1 MTSLSR
7 DGGDAVVHE
16 KQQLQQSLNEHAGR
30 SALVAS
36 PDLRFW
42 VRAACKLIIVV
53 WASATLAFAVL
64 HLTPGTYADQLID
77 NMAQF
82 SITAERKAELIAFY
96 GFDKP
101 LWQQYL
107 LYISAV
113 FQGDLGTSYAQSQPV
128 TSVIASQLMP
138 TLILAAC
145 SIVLALLLAVLIAV
159 ATVESD
165 KFGRMVSSVFE
176 VAVVSI
182 PNFWL
187 GIILLTVFSFNLRW
201 FPSAGANGFMALVL
215 PTLTLAVPMAGTF
228 IQVLRPEL
236 ERETAAPYFITA
248 RARGRSRT
256 GAIIRHALPHAF
268 LPLLTLSG
276 TYFAYL
282 IGGTVIVENLFG
294 RPGLGRI
301 TLNAVLNK
309 DVPLVAGIVILSAA
323 AFVLVNL
330 LVDLVIHRIDPRIG
344 AER

>member
-7 DGGDAVVHE
+7 DDVDDVILKTQRLKQTAGGRRYSFLTS
-16 KQQLQQSLNEHAGR
+16 LQ
-30 SALVAS
+30 V
-36 PDLRFW
+36 RFW
-42 VRAACKLIIVV
+42 AKAIVKLLVVV
-53 WASATLAFAVL
+53 WASATLAFTVL

-77 NMAQF
+77 SMAQL
-82 SITAERKAELIAFY
+82 SISAERKAELIAFY

-107 LYISAV
+107 LYLGAV
-113 FQGDLGTSYAQSQPV
+113 FRGDLGTSYAQSQPV
-128 TSVIASQLMP
+128 MSVIASQLMP

-145 SIVLALLLAVLIAV
+145 SILFALLQAVVVAV
-159 ATVESD
+159 ATLESRRL
-165 KFGRMVSSVFE
+165 GRFVSSAFE

-187 GIILLTVFSFNLRW
+187 GIILLTIFSFNLRW
-201 FPSAGANGFMALVL
+201 FPAAGASGFMALVL

-330 LVDLVIHRIDPRIG
+330 LVDLFIRRIDPRIG
-344 AER
+344 GQG